1 MKVLFV
7 VKAGKITSILHES
20 LDMIIPESY
29 DYILWLVVWALCE
42 IYCGY
47 EILDLEP
54 KPYIYD
60 KDAWLSFKEKINT
73 HQ

>member
-1 MKVLFV
+1 VRFIVDMKVE
-7 VKAGKITSILHES
+7 G
-20 LDMIIPESY
+20 
-29 DYILWLVVWALCE
+29 
-42 IYCGY
+42 
-47 EILDLEP
+47 ILDLEP